1 MDDDPKPPTQQA
13 TQPYSGSTGS
23 IFWAPLGFA
32 AVLALAYLILLAFI
46 YASADRI
53 ADAHWSRV
61 VYVAGGLSALVST
74 AIGWVFGREVH
85 RGAAEV
91 ASAAAHSAR
100 GVAEAARDEAARAHS
115 EAWQAHMKA
124 SQNEQDATSGRA
136 LAAVIKAGPAAREFT
151 DRELPSVMQS
161 HLSTLQSM
169 AHQLSK
175 MTMRRVPKG
184 PPAKRPL
191 VYRSRINRIDHPA
204 MYSGRRSAV
213 SDGG

>member
-1 MDDDPKPPTQQA
+1 MDDDPKPPPQQA

-74 AIGWVFGREVH
+74 AIGWVVGREVH

-100 GVAEAARDEAARAHS
+100 GAAEAAQDEVARAHS
-115 EAWQAHMKA
+115 EASQAHLKA
-124 SQNEQDATSGRA
+124 SQNERDAASGRA
-136 LAAVIKAGPAAREFT
+136 LAVAIKARPPARELAGDMDT
-151 DRELPSVMQS
+151 LPPVIQS

-169 AHQLSK
+169 ANELFPDADANDSS
-175 MTMRRVPKG
+175 V
-184 PPAKRPL
+184 
-191 VYRSRINRIDHPA
+191 
-204 MYSGRRSAV
+204 SG
-213 SDGG
+213 

>member
-1 MDDDPKPPTQQA
+1 M
-13 TQPYSGSTGS
+13 
-23 IFWAPLGFA
+23 
-32 AVLALAYLILLAFI
+32 
-46 YASADRI
+46 
-53 ADAHWSRV
+53 
-61 VYVAGGLSALVST
+61 
-74 AIGWVFGREVH
+74 H

-100 GVAEAARDEAARAHS
+100 GVAEAA
-115 EAWQAHMKA
+115 
-124 SQNEQDATSGRA
+124 QDATSGRA